1 MQLLNT
7 NESNTKIRKSA
18 SGTEYRIASLS
29 LYPDILTCPGSALA
43 NCMDACLKSAGRGC
57 MQSVVNA
64 RQSKTDLYHSD
75 PDRFFELLNDQLF
88 AFERSCARQGK
99 TPLARLNTIS
109 DIPFEKHG
117 IPQAH
122 PDIVLY
128 DYTKLAA
135 RLGRTPDN
143 YKLMFSYSAEP
154 KYQNSVAMALKTNCP
169 VAVVFRGGLPE
180 LFLDRP
186 VIDGDKSDI
195 VNFNAGNVVL
205 GLKLKGPKRI
215 QSMKTNFIV
224 DNPELERMAA

>member
-1 MQLLNT
+1 MQLLNI
-7 NESNTKIRKSA
+7 NETNTKIRKSA
-18 SGTEYRIASLS
+18 NGTIYRIASLS

-43 NCMDACLKSAGRGC
+43 DCMDACLKSAGRGC
-57 MQSVVNA
+57 MSNVIAA

-75 PDRFFELLNDQLF
+75 PERFFELLNDQLF

-122 PDIVLY
+122 PNIGLY

-154 KYQNSVAMALKTNCP
+154 KYQNSVAKALKTNCP
-169 VAVVFRGGLPE
+169 IAVVFRGGLPE
-180 LFLDRP
+180 RFLDRP

-195 VNFNAGNVVL
+195 VNFNAGAVVL
-205 GLKLKGPKRI
+205 GLKLKGPRRI
-215 QSMKTNFIV
+215 QNMKTNFIV
-224 DNPELERMAA
+224 DNPELERIAA

>member
-7 NESNTKIRKSA
+7 NQSNTKIRKSA

-43 NCMDACLKSAGRGC
+43 NCMNACLKSAGRGC

-64 RQSKTDLYHSD
+64 RQSKTDLYHND
-75 PDRFFELLNDQLF
+75 PERFFELLNDQLF

-99 TPLARLNTIS
+99 KPLARLNTIS

-122 PDIVLY
+122 PIIGFY
-128 DYTKLAA
+128 DYSKLAS
-135 RLGRTPDN
+135 RLGRTPPN

-154 KYQNSVAMALKTNCP
+154 KYQNSVKMALKTKCP
-169 VAVVFRGGLPE
+169 IAVVFRGGLPE
-180 LFLDRP
+180 RFLDRP

-195 VNFNAGNVVL
+195 VNFNARAVIL

-215 QSMKTNFIV
+215 QTMKTNFIV
-224 DNPELERMAA
+224 DNPELERIAA

>member
-18 SGTEYRIASLS
+18 SGTQYRIASLS
-29 LYPDILTCPGSALA
+29 LYPDILTCPGSGLA

-75 PDRFFELLNDQLF
+75 PARFFELLNDQLF
-88 AFERSCARQGK
+88 SFERSCARQGK

-122 PDIVLY
+122 PNIVLY
-128 DYTKLAA
+128 DYTKLAS

-143 YKLMFSYSAEP
+143 YKLMFSYSAEQ
-154 KYQNSVAMALKTNCP
+154 KYQNSVARAIKTNCP

-180 LFLDRP
+180 RFLDRT

-195 VNFNAGNVVL
+195 VNFNSGAVVL
-205 GLKLKGPKRI
+205 GLKLKGPRRI
-215 QSMKTNFIV
+215 QNMKTNFIV

>member
-75 PDRFFELLNDQLF
+75 PERFFELLNDQLF

-109 DIPFEKHG
+109 DIPYEKQVFKYDKNEVIREG
-117 IPQAH
+117 SPYYYTIDDETDDDEVEVEDFLYENVMYQRECGGN
-122 PDIVLY
+122 DIY
-128 DYTKLAA
+128 DEDSGVYVGK
-135 RLGRTPDN
+135 
-143 YKLMFSYSAEP
+143 F
-154 KYQNSVAMALKTNCP
+154 
-169 VAVVFRGGLPE
+169 
-180 LFLDRP
+180 
-186 VIDGDKSDI
+186 IDGVI
-195 VNFNAGNVVL
+195 VFDA
-205 GLKLKGPKRI
+205 I
-215 QSMKTNFIV
+215 
-224 DNPELERMAA
+224 E